1 MIKIDYCNNF
11 NRPRNIVCKSECPPK
26 EICHNVEVDA
36 EECQVTPVRICDSL
50 PPEKCQ
56 PIKVKMVV
64 ELKL

>member
-1 MIKIDYCNNF
+1 MIKIDYCDCF

-64 ELKL
+64 ELKT